1 MTVQR
6 EALVAA
12 LRSSIEVSTSEL
24 EGKEEE
30 LAGARAEEATL
41 NAVVHGT
48 EAEIAAARSS
58 LEALAPRVDSIV
70 VILDEARGALAALTP
85 SSIGEIKRM
94 RKPPAVIR
102 RTLELVLL
110 MLKVEAR
117 PGAREETGIS
127 GGIGSGVAEGKVDWE
142 REVLPLLTDKDLG
155 RRLRQFEPRELTKR
169 PAVVEA
175 LNKGYLE
182 EAEQGQKLEE
192 DGGVASSRSSPRRG
206 VVGRSNQLPA
216 SPAAAPP
223 DALSLEKVKYANK
236 TCGILLSWALHH
248 LRVAATLS

>member
-70 VILDEARGALAALTP
+70 AILDEARGARSRRSCRKCWRHARTTRRLW
-85 SSIGEIKRM
+85 M
-94 RKPPAVIR
+94 R
-102 RTLELVLL
+102 
-110 MLKVEAR
+110 AR
-117 PGAREETGIS
+117 STGIF
-127 GGIGSGVAEGKVDWE
+127 VA
-142 REVLPLLTDKDLG
+142 RIPTDQARK
-155 RRLRQFEPRELTKR
+155 QMI
-169 PAVVEA
+169 
-175 LNKGYLE
+175 
-182 EAEQGQKLEE
+182 
-192 DGGVASSRSSPRRG
+192 
-206 VVGRSNQLPA
+206 QLF
-216 SPAAAPP
+216 
-223 DALSLEKVKYANK
+223 Y
-236 TCGILLSWALHH
+236 
-248 LRVAATLS
+248 